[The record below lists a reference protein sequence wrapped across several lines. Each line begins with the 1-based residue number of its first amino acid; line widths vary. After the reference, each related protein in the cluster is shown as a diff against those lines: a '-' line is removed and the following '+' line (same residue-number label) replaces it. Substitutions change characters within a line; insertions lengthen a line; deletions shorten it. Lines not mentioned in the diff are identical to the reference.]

1 MSNTKT
7 IESETNI
14 ADLTVDSRLL
24 NEKEGAKL
32 LGVSATT
39 LRQRIR
45 YRGLVRFYRVNR
57 RILYKAGD
65 LLDYLDR
72 CKVEPTN

>member
-1 MSNTKT
+1 M
-7 IESETNI
+7 TNI
-14 ADLTVDSRLL
+14 KEKNVADLTTDNRLL
-24 NEKEGAKL
+24 NERESAKL

-45 YRGLVRFYRVNR
+45 YRGLVKFYRVNR
-57 RILYKAGD
+57 RILYKASD

-72 CKVEPTN
+72 CKIEPTN